1 LFSRKRR
8 NLIDTAQTLNATS
21 INVAYSMVD
30 EPLLETCRDAGF
42 PVLVYT
48 VNRLRDA
55 QRMKSLGVAGI
66 FTDRPDL
73 MLELQE

>member
-1 LFSRKRR
+1 
-8 NLIDTAQTLNATS
+8 
-21 INVAYSMVD
+21 MVD

-48 VNRLRDA
+48 VNRLQDA